1 VVDELILE
9 KSMIDII
16 TAADELVRVHSKY
29 SLSGNF
35 QRCDQVDVKWPP
47 ALARSAE
54 LDAFLNG
61 YEPVDVKIETGF
73 TPLKLF
79 SLEFIEKGQM
89 GYKWIDVGSVT
100 KLNEDWGR
108 SFVVVMDDSGGGK
121 PVIAVTDVKYTQI
134 FASYSAVP
142 PFKISDSLA
151 DFVFALA
158 RLIDIVYGEFNV
170 FDISDDDGLNSLF
183 VERVSSEISPI
194 LGEDNFENFFDYFYG

>member
-1 VVDELILE
+1 
-9 KSMIDII
+9 MIDIT

-29 SLSGNF
+29 NLSGNF
-35 QRCDQVDVKWPP
+35 QRCDQVDVKWPA

-54 LDAFLNG
+54 LDAFFNG
-61 YEPVDVKIETGF
+61 YEPIDVKLETGF

-79 SLEFIEKGQM
+79 SLESIEKGQM
-89 GYKWIDVGSVT
+89 GYKWIDAGSGT
-100 KLNEDWGR
+100 KLNKDWGR

-121 PVIAVTDVKYTQI
+121 PVIAVTDIKCTPI

-158 RLIDIVYGEFNV
+158 RLTDIVYGEFNV

-183 VERVSSEISPI
+183 VERMSSEISPI